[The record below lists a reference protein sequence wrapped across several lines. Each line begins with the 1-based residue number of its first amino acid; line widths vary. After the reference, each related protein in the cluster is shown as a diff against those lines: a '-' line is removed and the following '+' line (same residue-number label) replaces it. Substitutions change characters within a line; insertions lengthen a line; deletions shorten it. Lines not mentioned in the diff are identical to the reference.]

1 MAKTLSEREKI
12 DSSVEKKL
20 SALFELQFIDS
31 KIDKIRTVRGE
42 LPLEIKEL
50 EESVEALATRLEK
63 MNEDYRAS
71 EEVINEKKNL
81 MKEAE
86 VMIKKYKTQQSKV
99 RNNREYESLTKETV
113 SYTHLTLPTNRE
125 V

>member
-1 MAKTLSEREKI
+1 MAKAKALSERQKI
-12 DSSVEKKL
+12 DATVENKL

-50 EESVEALATRLEK
+50 ENSVEELATRLEK

-71 EEVINEKKNL
+71 ETIISDKK
-81 MKEAE
+81 
-86 VMIKKYKTQQSKV
+86 S
-99 RNNREYESLTKETV
+99 
-113 SYTHLTLPTNRE
+113 
-125 V
+125 